1 MSPQIAGPG
10 TTALN
15 PASTPRTETPTVP
28 GGAALPADLLAR
40 IRAGDRDAAAAFL
53 DRYGPLVRRRVRG
66 KLGQQMR
73 RVFDSQDLWSTL
85 ARRFDRFVQ
94 SANVSAES
102 EAELVSLLHRM
113 IDSAVVDKFRAFSR
127 MADNDLHAL
136 PAAVPAPAVEAEPIT
151 PADVEAAIASL
162 PDPVDREILVLWLQG
177 IELQQ
182 IADQVGRTPAAVRQ
196 RWQSIRAPL
205 RRRWFPESRA

>member
-85 ARRFDRFVQ
+85 ARRFDRFGLPWL
-94 SANVSAES
+94 SASRSGFTS
-102 EAELVSLLHRM
+102 ETA
-113 IDSAVVDKFRAFSR
+113 KQG
-127 MADNDLHAL
+127 AL
-136 PAAVPAPAVEAEPIT
+136 
-151 PADVEAAIASL
+151 
-162 PDPVDREILVLWLQG
+162 
-177 IELQQ
+177 
-182 IADQVGRTPAAVRQ
+182 
-196 RWQSIRAPL
+196 
-205 RRRWFPESRA
+205 

>member
-1 MSPQIAGPG
+1 
-10 TTALN
+10 
-15 PASTPRTETPTVP
+15 
-28 GGAALPADLLAR
+28 
-40 IRAGDRDAAAAFL
+40 
-53 DRYGPLVRRRVRG
+53 
-66 KLGQQMR
+66 
-73 RVFDSQDLWSTL
+73 
-85 ARRFDRFVQ
+85 
-94 SANVSAES
+94 
-102 EAELVSLLHRM
+102 M
-113 IDSAVVDKFRAFSR
+113 IYSAVVDKFRAFSR

-196 RWQSIRAPL
+196 RWQSIRATL